1 MIRMRTYLVSTW
13 QDIRALPLKL
23 AKDREAI
30 LVIALTL
37 LPWVFLFVRK
47 ADLSELEQLGGF
59 IGFIAFY
66 WLVCHRRP
74 LESNPVRKPRSE
86 LAAAIGFVILWILY
100 RVGEYWHL
108 YAIPSL
114 GVNACGS
121 DGDVIVIKMIE
132 MVAAPLLL
140 LLVMKYTL
148 PEMGISWSRFAWLT
162 ALLPISAL
170 VATGVSHHP
179 LGQFATSS
187 ACYFFG
193 AGLPEEFLFRVF
205 LQTRLEAV
213 LHRPLWALWIAS
225 FIFGLTHIP
234 IDLHGSFV
242 HWQDALLTAL
252 TFQMSAGVAF
262 GYAYMRTRNLAP
274 LSILHTVLDSAL

>member
-1 MIRMRTYLVSTW
+1 MRSYIYSTW
-13 QDIRALPLKL
+13 KDIRALPLRL
-23 AKDREAI
+23 VKDREAI
-30 LVIALTL
+30 AVILLTL
-37 LPWVFLFVRK
+37 LPWGVLFTRK
-47 ADLSELEQLGGF
+47 ADLSELEPLAGF

-66 WLVCHRRP
+66 WLVGHQCQP
-74 LESNPVRKPRSE
+74 EASPVRKPRLE
-86 LAAAIGFVILWILY
+86 LAFAIGLIFLWIVY

-108 YAIPSL
+108 YTIPSL
-114 GVNACGS
+114 GINACGS
-121 DGDVIVIKMIE
+121 DGDVVVIKMVE
-132 MVAAPLLL
+132 MVAAPVLFLLAL
-140 LLVMKYTL
+140 KYTL
-148 PEMGISWSRFAWLT
+148 PEMGISWSRFAWLS

-170 VATGVSHHP
+170 VASGLIHHP

-213 LHRPLWALWIAS
+213 LHRPLWALLLAS
-225 FIFGLTHIP
+225 FIFGLTHVP
-234 IDLHGSFV
+234 IDLHGSFI
-242 HWQDALLTAL
+242 HWQDALLTAF

-274 LSILHTVLDSAL
+274 LSIIHTVLDSAL